1 MLFTI
6 LICYCM
12 IIVILSQLI
21 CDLIM
26 QLYVE
31 PINILKIPM
40 GTEENPLQPP
50 VPMSELSARQS
61 ADSAESKI
69 NGRLTLT
76 EIQTAQLA
84 SVAEE
89 GSSAG
94 DSGEP
99 CNAAMHRCN
108 KKSQETNVRLVERSS
123 DEKIIAEILKP
134 EERIRLSKSS
144 DKSLKVSGTNTA
156 ISLDS

>member
-1 MLFTI
+1 MSGSPSFSS
-6 LICYCM
+6 
-12 IIVILSQLI
+12 IVKSFATL
-21 CDLIM
+21 

-31 PINILKIPM
+31 PVNILKIPI
-40 GTEENPLQPP
+40 GTEENPLQSP
-50 VPMSELSARQS
+50 VPSSEPSPRQQS
-61 ADSAESKI
+61 VSPAEGKI

-76 EIQTAQLA
+76 EIQTVQLA

-89 GSSAG
+89 GSSADVG
-94 DSGEP
+94 GSSES
-99 CNAAMHRCN
+99 CNAGHQC
-108 KKSQETNVRLVERSS
+108 KKKPPEIVRPSQERRT

-144 DKSLKVSGTNTA
+144 DRSLKVSGTNTA

>member
-1 MLFTI
+1 
-6 LICYCM
+6 
-12 IIVILSQLI
+12 
-21 CDLIM
+21 M

-31 PINILKIPM
+31 PVNILKIPI
-40 GTEENPLQPP
+40 GTEENPLQSP
-50 VPMSELSARQS
+50 VPSSEASPRQQS
-61 ADSAESKI
+61 VSPAEGKI

-94 DSGEP
+94 GGGDGSESR
-99 CNAAMHRCN
+99 NAGHQR
-108 KKSQETNVRLVERSS
+108 KKKPSEVVVRPSQERRT

-134 EERIRLSKSS
+134 EERIRLSKNS
-144 DKSLKVSGTNTA
+144 DRSLKVSGTNTA

>member
-1 MLFTI
+1 
-6 LICYCM
+6 
-12 IIVILSQLI
+12 
-21 CDLIM
+21 
-26 QLYVE
+26 
-31 PINILKIPM
+31 LKIPI
-40 GTEENPLQPP
+40 GTEEIPLQSP
-50 VPMSELSARQS
+50 VPSSEASPRQQPICPV
-61 ADSAESKI
+61 EGKI

-89 GSSAG
+89 SSST
-94 DSGEP
+94 SGVGGES
-99 CNAAMHRCN
+99 CNVAHQC
-108 KKSQETNVRLVERSS
+108 KKKPQEVLRPTQERRS

-144 DKSLKVSGTNTA
+144 DRSLKISGTNTA

>member
-1 MLFTI
+1 MSSSPSFSLIVRFTI
-6 LICYCM
+6 L
-12 IIVILSQLI
+12 
-21 CDLIM
+21 

-31 PINILKIPM
+31 PINILKIPI
-40 GTEENPLQPP
+40 GTEENPLQPSS
-50 VPMSELSARQS
+50 VPSSEASPRQQS
-61 ADSAESKI
+61 VSPAEGKI

-89 GSSAG
+89 GSSTGGGSGGGGCESCSAG
-94 DSGEP
+94 
-99 CNAAMHRCN
+99 HQRK
-108 KKSQETNVRLVERSS
+108 KKSLEVVRPAQERRT

-144 DKSLKVSGTNTA
+144 DRSLKVSGTNTA

>member
-1 MLFTI
+1 ML
-6 LICYCM
+6 
-12 IIVILSQLI
+12 
-21 CDLIM
+21 

-31 PINILKIPM
+31 PINILKIPI
-40 GTEENPLQPP
+40 GTEENPLQSP
-50 VPMSELSARQS
+50 VPIASEVSPRQS
-61 ADSAESKI
+61 AGPAEGKI

-89 GSSAG
+89 GSSTSG
-94 DSGEP
+94 SGEP
-99 CNAAMHRCN
+99 CNETAHRYN
-108 KKSQETNVRLVERSS
+108 KKPQETIGVRSAAAAAAERRS

-144 DKSLKVSGTNTA
+144 DRSLKVSGTNTA

>member
-1 MLFTI
+1 
-6 LICYCM
+6 
-12 IIVILSQLI
+12 
-21 CDLIM
+21 
-26 QLYVE
+26 
-31 PINILKIPM
+31 LKIPI
-40 GTEENPLQPP
+40 GTEEIPLQSP
-50 VPMSELSARQS
+50 VPSSEVSPRQQS
-61 ADSAESKI
+61 ISSAEGKI

-89 GSSAG
+89 NSLASGG
-94 DSGEP
+94 ISGES
-99 CNAAMHRCN
+99 CNAAHQY
-108 KKSQETNVRLVERSS
+108 KKKPQEVLHPTQERRS

-144 DKSLKVSGTNTA
+144 DRSLKISGTNTA

>member
-1 MLFTI
+1 
-6 LICYCM
+6 
-12 IIVILSQLI
+12 
-21 CDLIM
+21 M

-31 PINILKIPM
+31 PVNILKIAI
-40 GTEENPLQPP
+40 GTEENPLQSP
-50 VPMSELSARQS
+50 VPSSEASPRQQS
-61 ADSAESKI
+61 ISPTEGKI

-94 DSGEP
+94 GGGGSSES
-99 CNAAMHRCN
+99 CNAGRQR
-108 KKSQETNVRLVERSS
+108 KKKPPEVVRPLQERRT

-134 EERIRLSKSS
+134 EERIRLSKNS
-144 DKSLKVSGTNTA
+144 DRSLKVSGTNTA

>member
-1 MLFTI
+1 MLFKTI
-6 LICYCM
+6 YDFIT
-12 IIVILSQLI
+12 
-21 CDLIM
+21 

-31 PINILKIPM
+31 PINILKIPI
-40 GTEENPLQPP
+40 GTEENPLQSS
-50 VPMSELSARQS
+50 VPSSEASPRQQS
-61 ADSAESKI
+61 ASPAEGKI

-76 EIQTAQLA
+76 EIQTVQLA

-89 GSSAG
+89 GSSA
-94 DSGEP
+94 SSES
-99 CNAAMHRCN
+99 CNIAHPY
-108 KKSQETNVRLVERSS
+108 KKKPQEIARSMQERRS

-144 DKSLKVSGTNTA
+144 DRSLKVSGTNTA

>member
-1 MLFTI
+1 
-6 LICYCM
+6 
-12 IIVILSQLI
+12 
-21 CDLIM
+21 M

-31 PINILKIPM
+31 PVNILKIPI
-40 GTEENPLQPP
+40 GTEENPLQPSIP
-50 VPMSELSARQS
+50 SSEASPRQQS
-61 ADSAESKI
+61 VSPAEGKI

-89 GSSAG
+89 GFSAG
-94 DSGEP
+94 GGGGNGES
-99 CNAAMHRCN
+99 CNAGHQR
-108 KKSQETNVRLVERSS
+108 KKKPLEVVHPSQERRT

-144 DKSLKVSGTNTA
+144 DRSLKVSGTNTA

>member
-1 MLFTI
+1 L
-6 LICYCM
+6 
-12 IIVILSQLI
+12 
-21 CDLIM
+21 

-31 PINILKIPM
+31 PINILKIPI
-40 GTEENPLQPP
+40 GTEENPLQSP
-50 VPMSELSARQS
+50 VPSSEASLRQQS
-61 ADSAESKI
+61 VSPAEGKI

-89 GSSAG
+89 SSSAG
-94 DSGEP
+94 GGGGGGDSGKSES
-99 CNAAMHRCN
+99 CNTGHQRK
-108 KKSQETNVRLVERSS
+108 KKSLEVVRPSQERRT

-144 DKSLKVSGTNTA
+144 DRSLKVSGTNTA

>member
-1 MLFTI
+1 MNSSPFFFVVKQFATL
-6 LICYCM
+6 
-12 IIVILSQLI
+12 
-21 CDLIM
+21 

-31 PINILKIPM
+31 PINILKIPI
-40 GTEENPLQPP
+40 GTEENPLQSP
-50 VPMSELSARQS
+50 VPSSEASPRQQS
-61 ADSAESKI
+61 VNPAEGKI

-94 DSGEP
+94 GGGDSGGSES
-99 CNAAMHRCN
+99 CNAGHQR
-108 KKSQETNVRLVERSS
+108 KKKHSESVRPSQERRT

-144 DKSLKVSGTNTA
+144 DRSLKVSGTNTA

>member
-1 MLFTI
+1 L
-6 LICYCM
+6 
-12 IIVILSQLI
+12 
-21 CDLIM
+21 

-31 PINILKIPM
+31 PVNILKIPI
-40 GTEENPLQPP
+40 GTEENPLQSP
-50 VPMSELSARQS
+50 VPSSEASPRQQLAS
-61 ADSAESKI
+61 SAEGKI

-76 EIQTAQLA
+76 EIQTQLA

-89 GSSAG
+89 SSSTG
-94 DSGEP
+94 GGGGGNSES
-99 CNAAMHRCN
+99 CNAELQR
-108 KKSQETNVRLVERSS
+108 KKKPLEVRPSQERRT

-144 DKSLKVSGTNTA
+144 DRSLKVSGTNTA

>member
-1 MLFTI
+1 L
-6 LICYCM
+6 
-12 IIVILSQLI
+12 
-21 CDLIM
+21 

-31 PINILKIPM
+31 PINILKIPI
-40 GTEENPLQPP
+40 GTEENPLQSS
-50 VPMSELSARQS
+50 VPSSEASPRQQS
-61 ADSAESKI
+61 VSPAEGKI

-94 DSGEP
+94 GGGNGGCESYSAG
-99 CNAAMHRCN
+99 HQRK
-108 KKSQETNVRLVERSS
+108 KKSLEVVRPAQERRT

-144 DKSLKVSGTNTA
+144 DRSLKVSGTNTA

>member
-1 MLFTI
+1 
-6 LICYCM
+6 
-12 IIVILSQLI
+12 
-21 CDLIM
+21 M

-31 PINILKIPM
+31 PINILKIPI
-40 GTEENPLQPP
+40 GTEENPLQSP
-50 VPMSELSARQS
+50 VPSSEASPRQQS
-61 ADSAESKI
+61 TSPAEGKI

-89 GSSAG
+89 SSSIGSESCNIAH
-94 DSGEP
+94 P
-99 CNAAMHRCN
+99 C
-108 KKSQETNVRLVERSS
+108 KKKAQEIARSMQERRS

-144 DKSLKVSGTNTA
+144 DRSLKVSGTNTA

>member
-1 MLFTI
+1 MLFKTICNFTI
-6 LICYCM
+6 L
-12 IIVILSQLI
+12 
-21 CDLIM
+21 

-31 PINILKIPM
+31 PINILKIPI
-40 GTEENPLQPP
+40 GTEENPLQSVPSSEASPRQQSTSP
-50 VPMSELSARQS
+50 VEG
-61 ADSAESKI
+61 KI

-89 GSSAG
+89 GSSVSSESCNIAH
-94 DSGEP
+94 P
-99 CNAAMHRCN
+99 C
-108 KKSQETNVRLVERSS
+108 KKKPQEIARSMQERRS

-144 DKSLKVSGTNTA
+144 DRSLKVSGTNTA